1 MPSRQEQETAP
12 WLAPGKAAV
21 GLPEIYRRPAEEQP
35 RRSKLPVMTI
45 ETGARVIG
53 TRMLPVVAA
62 LLLFATASAAEAKR
76 PRPDAV
82 AGAQTVVAP
91 NDFQLYNEYASPEST
106 YASKRV
112 VVHYVV
118 LGIDA
123 PPLND
128 DDHDGVPDYV
138 ERVGEA
144 ADRSLSYYERR
155 GFRTPLEDAG
165 GPDSRPDLYISRF
178 APGTFGVALP
188 AVNADGGAF
197 AVIANNLD
205 PSAGR
210 SLASVYGTVA
220 HELFHLVQFSY
231 FGRSAEPDIPTWIL
245 EGSASGIEARVY
257 PDLNDLV
264 SSIQMR
270 RWLSA
275 TQVSLTQQSYG
286 AQLLWFD
293 LDREQPRFLPT
304 LLRRLAA
311 HPARGEG
318 VEAVRSTFADVARA
332 PFAPAFERFAVSA
345 AADYDAAIEPLFAV
359 LPGRTRAATV
369 APLAVHYLRAVLP
382 RDGRYALVVRFPH
395 GHGSARA
402 TLTYE
407 LENDTPGQ
415 PSLFRRIE
423 GRSSD
428 HGRTLTFLVPRA
440 LRADVGLASPRL
452 VVSNGGGRAV
462 AYAVSAR

>member
-1 MPSRQEQETAP
+1 
-12 WLAPGKAAV
+12 
-21 GLPEIYRRPAEEQP
+21 
-35 RRSKLPVMTI
+35 MT
-45 ETGARVIG
+45 TDVKPLL
-53 TRMLPVVAA
+53 TTLAA
-62 LLLFATASAAEAKR
+62 LLLLLATASVAAAKR
-76 PRPDAV
+76 PRPDA
-82 AGAQTVVAP
+82 ATGAQTAVAP
-91 NDFQLYNEYASPEST
+91 NGFQLYNEYASPEST
-106 YASKRV
+106 YASERV

-128 DDHDGVPDYV
+128 DNQDGVPDYV

-144 ADRSLSYYERR
+144 ADRSLAYYELR
-155 GFRTPLEDAG
+155 GFHAALQDVG

-178 APGTFGVALP
+178 APGTFGLALP

-205 PSAGR
+205 PSAER

-231 FGRSAEPDIPTWIL
+231 FGRSGEPAIPTWIL

-257 PDLNDLV
+257 PELDDIVTTL
-264 SSIQMR
+264 QMR
-270 RWLSA
+270 SWLSA
-275 TQVSLTQQSYG
+275 PQSSLTRQSYG
-286 AQLLWFD
+286 AQLLWLE

-304 LLRRLAA
+304 LFRRLAA
-311 HPARGEG
+311 RPAAGDG
-318 VEAVRSTFADVARA
+318 VETVRSTFVDVAKA

-345 AADYDAAIEPLFAV
+345 AADYGSAIEPLFAV

-369 APLAVHYLRAVLP
+369 APLAIHYVRLVLP
-382 RDGRYALVVRFPH
+382 PHGSYTLRVRFPQ
-395 GHGSARA
+395 GRRSARA

-407 LENDTPGQ
+407 LENNTAGQ
-415 PSLFRRIE
+415 PPSPGRIS
-423 GRSSD
+423 GRASD
-428 HGRTLTFLVPRA
+428 GGRTLTFSVPRA
-440 LRADVGLASPRL
+440 LRADTHLAAPRL
-452 VVSNGGGRAV
+452 VVSNAGARAV

>member
-1 MPSRQEQETAP
+1 
-12 WLAPGKAAV
+12 
-21 GLPEIYRRPAEEQP
+21 
-35 RRSKLPVMTI
+35 MTI
-45 ETGARVIG
+45 EREPRTEARVREPARARVIG
-53 TRMLPVVAA
+53 TRKWTAVAA
-62 LLLFATASAAEAKR
+62 LLLLLGTATAAEAKR

-82 AGAQTVVAP
+82 AGAETTVAP

-106 YASKRV
+106 YASERV

-144 ADRSLSYYERR
+144 ADRSLTYYEQR
-155 GFRTPLEDAG
+155 GFPAPLEDVG
-165 GPDSRPDLYISRF
+165 GPDFRPDLYISRF

-210 SLASVYGTVA
+210 SLASLYGTVA

-231 FGRSAEPDIPTWIL
+231 FGRLAEPNLPTWIL
-245 EGSASGIEARVY
+245 EGTASGLEARVY
-257 PDLNDLV
+257 PELDDLV

-270 RWLSA
+270 RWYSA
-275 TQVSLTQQSYG
+275 TQMSLTQQSYG
-286 AQLLWFD
+286 AQLLWNH
-293 LDREQPRFLPT
+293 LDREQPRFLPAI
-304 LLRRLAA
+304 LRRLAT
-311 HPARGEG
+311 HPGTGEG
-318 VEAVRSTFADVARA
+318 VEAVRSTFAGVANA
-332 PFAPAFERFAVSA
+332 PFAPAFERFAVSVI
-345 AADYDAAIEPLFAV
+345 ADYGPAIDPLFAV
-359 LPGRTRAATV
+359 LPGRATEATV
-369 APLAVHYLRAVLP
+369 APLAVHYVRPVLP
-382 RDGRYALVVRFPH
+382 RDGRYALIVRFPR
-395 GHGSARA
+395 GPGSARA

-407 LENDTPGQ
+407 LENDTAGQ
-415 PSLFRRIE
+415 PSLLGRIN

-428 HGRTLTFLVPRA
+428 RGRVLTFLVPRA
-440 LRADVGLASPRL
+440 LRANARLASPRL

-462 AYAVSAR
+462 PYAVSAR

>member
-1 MPSRQEQETAP
+1 
-12 WLAPGKAAV
+12 
-21 GLPEIYRRPAEEQP
+21 
-35 RRSKLPVMTI
+35 
-45 ETGARVIG
+45 
-53 TRMLPVVAA
+53 MLPAVAA

-138 ERVGEA
+138 ERVGDA
-144 ADRSLSYYERR
+144 ADLSLTYYERR
-155 GFRTPLEDAG
+155 GFRAPLEDMG

-231 FGRSAEPDIPTWIL
+231 FGHSAEPDLPTWIL

-257 PDLNDLV
+257 PELDDIV
-264 SSIQMR
+264 SSLQMR
-270 RWLSA
+270 SWFSA
-275 TQVSLTQQSYG
+275 TQVSLTQQSYA

-293 LDREQPRFLPT
+293 LDREQPRFQPT
-304 LLRRLAA
+304 LRRRLAA
-311 HPARGEG
+311 HPTQDDGIET
-318 VEAVRSTFADVARA
+318 VRSTFAGVARA
-332 PFAPAFERFAVSA
+332 PFAPAFERFAVSTVA
-345 AADYDAAIEPLFAV
+345 NCDAAIEPLFSV
-359 LPGRTRAATV
+359 LPGRTRRATI
-369 APLAVHYLRAVLP
+369 APLAVHYLRLALP
-382 RDGRYALVVRFPH
+382 PDGRYALLVRFPH

-402 TLTYE
+402 TLAYE

-415 PSLFRRIE
+415 PSLFGRID

-428 HGRTLTFLVPRA
+428 EGRTLTFSVPRA
-440 LRADVGLASPRL
+440 LRANVRLAFPRL